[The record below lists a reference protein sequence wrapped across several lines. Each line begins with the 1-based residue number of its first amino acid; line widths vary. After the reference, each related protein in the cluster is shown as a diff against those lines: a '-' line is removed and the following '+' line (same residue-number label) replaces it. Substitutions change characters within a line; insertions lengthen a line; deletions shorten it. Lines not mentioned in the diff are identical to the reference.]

1 MENNTPSTQKKVESM
16 TGNDRKK
23 EIISLLED
31 LGIVRVSDMSK
42 RFGVTEETI
51 RRDLERLE
59 NEGLLL
65 RTHGGAVL
73 NRKDGP
79 ELPILQRELV
89 NLEDKKLIGE
99 YAASMVKDGEVIAMD
114 ASTTCLQM
122 AKLLPNKEITVIT
135 YSIAITYELIKKTNI
150 QVFLIGG
157 YLDRHSL
164 GNTGTPA
171 EKMLEGY
178 HADRFFFSC
187 QGFDLQRGVS
197 EPYEAHVQLKKNMA
211 AIADQLVLMA
221 DSSKFQRKSLVRLI
235 EMEAISTL
243 VTDRQLPEE
252 EMQEMEAC
260 GIEVVV
266 VN

>member
-1 MENNTPSTQKKVESM
+1 MS
-16 TGNDRKK
+16 GNDRKK

-31 LGIVRVSDMSK
+31 LGSVRVSDMGK

-73 NRKDGP
+73 MRKEGP

-89 NLEDKKLIGE
+89 KPEEKRLIGE
-99 YAASMVKDGEVIAMD
+99 NAATMVNDGEVIAMD

-122 AKLLPNKEITVIT
+122 AKYLPNITITVIT
-135 YSIAITYELIKKTNI
+135 YSIAIAYELVKKTNI
-150 QVFLIGG
+150 QIFLIGG

-171 EKMLEGY
+171 EKMLQGY
-178 HADRFFFSC
+178 HADKFFFSC
-187 QGFDLQRGVS
+187 QGFDLRRGVS
-197 EPYEAHVQLKKNMA
+197 EPYEAHVQVKKKMA
-211 AIADQLVLMA
+211 AISDQLILLA
-221 DSSKFQRKSLVRLI
+221 DSSKFQQKSLVKLM
-235 EMEAISTL
+235 EMDEISTF
-243 VTDRQLPEE
+243 VTDNKFPDDELA
-252 EMQEMEAC
+252 EMAAS
-260 GIEVVV
+260 GIRVVV

>member
-1 MENNTPSTQKKVESM
+1 VDNHIIKKAESL

-23 EIISLLED
+23 EIVTLLED
-31 LGIVRVSDMSK
+31 LGMVRVSDMSK
-42 RFGVTEETI
+42 RFGVTEEI

-79 ELPILQRELV
+79 ELPVLQRELIQ
-89 NLEDKKLIGE
+89 LDEKKLIGE
-99 YAASMVKDGEVIAMD
+99 YAASIVNDGEVIAMD

-122 AKLLPNKEITVIT
+122 AKQLPNKEVTVMT
-135 YSIAITYELIKKTNI
+135 YSVAIAFELIKKTNI

-171 EKMLEGY
+171 EKMIEGY
-178 HADRFFFSC
+178 HVDKFFFSC
-187 QGFDLQRGVS
+187 QGFDMQRGVS
-197 EPYEAHVQLKKNMA
+197 EPYEAHVQLKKR
-211 AIADQLVLMA
+211 ITTISDQLILLA
-221 DSSKFQRKSLVRLI
+221 DSSKFQRKSLVHLI
-235 EMEAISTL
+235 GLEEVNIL
-243 VTDRQLPEE
+243 VTDNNMPSDAVKEIQSNE
-252 EMQEMEAC
+252 
-260 GIEVVV
+260 IKVVV